1 MSSTETPYE
10 TGRGFGLS
18 SREARVIG
26 GASALMAINV
36 ALMYVLVVTPLASV
50 NEVPVLVP
58 DHRCARLRRSHHGR
72 TGSRRAWRHGR
83 GHGNRVRRD
92 GHSEIGLRGLP
103 EPACFASRLES
114 QLTILAV
121 TAVVVALL
129 TAVISAYVYARS
141 KTFEHWGSYA
151 NYAFIGGI
159 VAILI
164 GSFVAPVLLVGFV
177 LIFLGFLLRLGWE
190 IWKVRDQRNASVA
203 LRRSA
208 STSPSPASSFTSCKL
223 VMRYFRIARV
233 ILIGFARAFPTVRS
247 SEWKTEPE
255 CSTIVA
261 TRNRHT
267 LPPDFCSR
275 RAAPVQMVRDR
286 RSR

>member
-26 GASALMAINV
+26 GASVLMAINV
-36 ALMYVLVVTPLASV
+36 ALMYVIVTTPLASV
-50 NEVPVLVP
+50 NDYLFSFPIIGALAYGAAIMAGQLVAERGIEGGDMGIAFVGMVILQLAFGVFGAGVLRFAP
-58 DHRCARLRRSHHGR
+58 
-72 TGSRRAWRHGR
+72 RA
-83 GHGNRVRRD
+83 
-92 GHSEIGLRGLP
+92 
-103 EPACFASRLES
+103 S

-129 TAVISAYVYARS
+129 TAVIAAYVYARS

-164 GSFVAPVLLVGFV
+164 GTFVAPVLLVGFV

-203 LRRSA
+203 LQTIGVYIA
-208 STSPSPASSFTSCKL
+208 VAGVFVHVLQL
-223 VMRYFRIARV
+223 VMRYFA
-233 ILIGFARAFPTVRS
+233 
-247 SEWKTEPE
+247 
-255 CSTIVA
+255 
-261 TRNRHT
+261 
-267 LPPDFCSR
+267 SR
-275 RAAPVQMVRDR
+275 G
-286 RSR
+286 

>member
-50 NEVPVLVP
+50 NEYLFSFPIIGALAYGAAIMAGQVVAERGVTGGDMGIAFVGMVILQLAFGVFGAGVL
-58 DHRCARLRRSHHGR
+58 R
-72 TGSRRAWRHGR
+72 
-83 GHGNRVRRD
+83 
-92 GHSEIGLRGLP
+92 
-103 EPACFASRLES
+103 FAPRES

-164 GSFVAPVLLVGFV
+164 GTFVAPVLLVGFV

-203 LRRSA
+203 LQTIGVYIA
-208 STSPSPASSFTSCKL
+208 VAGVFVHVLQL
-223 VMRYFRIARV
+223 VMRYFA
-233 ILIGFARAFPTVRS
+233 
-247 SEWKTEPE
+247 
-255 CSTIVA
+255 
-261 TRNRHT
+261 
-267 LPPDFCSR
+267 SR
-275 RAAPVQMVRDR
+275 G
-286 RSR
+286 